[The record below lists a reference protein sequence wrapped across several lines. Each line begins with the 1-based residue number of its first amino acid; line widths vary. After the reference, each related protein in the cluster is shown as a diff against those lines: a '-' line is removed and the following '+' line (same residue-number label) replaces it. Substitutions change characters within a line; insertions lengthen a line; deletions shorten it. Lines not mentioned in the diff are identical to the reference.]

1 MFPALLGAPRYPAWP
16 RGALPAAGGAGR
28 SRLWAQGRPPTL
40 PRRHPGRAAGRLSWG
55 WARGAN
61 SLPSL
66 LQEKRTGP
74 CRAVC
79 KVGAGRTRRHGG
91 SGGPCRE
98 DRGTGRQEGTGPWRP
113 GDSHRT
119 FHQTPASHRSAS
131 RRHGVA
137 SRPAAASRAAPART
151 RLSSRPPPGDTAWR
165 RHLLRSAPGS
175 RSCFRQRCRTAAR
188 EILLDL
194 TGSAPDP
201 GPECTPM
208 VAVREAAPARQTCD
222 CMSDRKHVIRH
233 MCVCVCVCALSL
245 TETLAS
251 YIICIKWIL
260 REKKFFLICGFPIF
274 FYSDPQLMN
283 CQAYLQKYVYIFSF
297 HISEFLVPQSTSS

>member
-28 SRLWAQGRPPTL
+28 SRRWARGRPPTL

-66 LQEKRTGP
+66 LQDKRTGP
-74 CRAVC
+74 CRAAC

-98 DRGTGRQEGTGPWRP
+98 DRGTGRREGTGPWRP

-131 RRHGVA
+131 RGHGVA
-137 SRPAAASRAAPART
+137 SRPAAASRADAAVLTPAAWRH
-151 RLSSRPPPGDTAWR
+151 RLATTPASQRARVPKLLPPALPNRCPRNPAGSDRLGPGPGPGMHTDGRSSR
-165 RHLLRSAPGS
+165 S
-175 RSCFRQRCRTAAR
+175 R
-188 EILLDL
+188 
-194 TGSAPDP
+194 
-201 GPECTPM
+201 
-208 VAVREAAPARQTCD
+208 ARQAN
-222 CMSDRKHVIRH
+222 V
-233 MCVCVCVCALSL
+233 
-245 TETLAS
+245 
-251 YIICIKWIL
+251 
-260 REKKFFLICGFPIF
+260 
-274 FYSDPQLMN
+274 
-283 CQAYLQKYVYIFSF
+283 
-297 HISEFLVPQSTSS
+297 